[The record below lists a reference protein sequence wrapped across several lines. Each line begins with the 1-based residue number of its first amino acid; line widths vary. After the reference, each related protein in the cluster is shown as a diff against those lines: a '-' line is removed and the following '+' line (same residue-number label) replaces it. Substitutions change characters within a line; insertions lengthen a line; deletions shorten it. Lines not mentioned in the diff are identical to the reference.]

1 MDKKDILALMLV
13 GLVYGI
19 FRLVP
24 GVLTD
29 DRGPKTAVVQVT
41 PAVVTDPVLAND
53 PAPTNDAYSWF
64 QAMKPYCN
72 AVEVAT
78 RVSGTPAPSSVEGG
92 SYSAACFALA
102 GKIDRARAII
112 SNLSSDD
119 RWRAAGVVFGIAHPV
134 ADAGD
139 NEAAGPIME
148 LVVEFW
154 PNHYMALYHAG
165 AAGFEMGDYQA
176 SAGYLNRFLDNYE
189 PDDGWRESAIS
200 MLETIGE
207 GC

>member
-1 MDKKDILALMLV
+1 MDTRDILAFMLV
-13 GLVYGI
+13 GLAYGI

-24 GVLTD
+24 GIMTD
-29 DRGPKTAVVQVT
+29 DRGQQTATVQVT
-41 PAVVTDPVLAND
+41 PVTATD
-53 PAPTNDAYSWF
+53 PAPANDANSWF
-64 QAMKPYCN
+64 EAMKPYCN
-72 AVEVAT
+72 AVEVET
-78 RVSGTPAPSSVEGG
+78 RARRTPAPSSVEGD
-92 SYSAACFALA
+92 SYLAACFALA
-102 GKIDRARAII
+102 GRIERAREILLD
-112 SNLSSDD
+112 LSSDD
-119 RWRAAGVVFGIAHPV
+119 RWRAAGTVFSVAHPV

-165 AAGFEMGDYQA
+165 AAGFEMGDYPA
-176 SAGYLNRFLDNYE
+176 AEGYLNRFLDNYE
-189 PDDGWRESAIS
+189 PNDGWRKSAIS

>member
-1 MDKKDILALMLV
+1 MNKQDILAFMLI
-13 GLVYGI
+13 GLAYGI
-19 FRLVP
+19 LRLAP

-29 DRGPKTAVVQVT
+29 DQGRQTVAVQVT
-41 PAVVTDPVLAND
+41 PVVATD
-53 PAPTNDAYSWF
+53 PAPSNDAYSWF

-72 AVEVAT
+72 AVEVET
-78 RVSGTPAPSSVEGG
+78 GVRRTPAPRSVEGD

-102 GKIDRARAII
+102 GKIESARQII
-112 SNLSSDD
+112 LDLSSDD
-119 RWRAAGVVFGIAHPV
+119 RWWAAGIVFGVAHPV

-165 AAGFEMGDYQA
+165 AARYETGGHRA
-176 SAGYLNRFLDNYE
+176 AAGYLERFLEEYAR
-189 PDDGWRESAIS
+189 DDGWRRSALT
-200 MLETIGE
+200 MLAQME
-207 GC
+207 GG

>member
-1 MDKKDILALMLV
+1 MSKKDILAFMLI
-13 GLVYGI
+13 GLAYGI
-19 FRLVP
+19 LRLAP
-24 GVLTD
+24 GLLSG
-29 DRGPKTAVVQVT
+29 DREQQT
-41 PAVVTDPVLAND
+41 PAVPVTPVVSVD
-53 PAPTNDAYSWF
+53 PAPANDAYSWF

-72 AVEVAT
+72 AVEVET
-78 RVSGTPAPSSVEGG
+78 SVGRTPAPSSVEGA
-92 SYSAACFALA
+92 SYLAACFALA
-102 GKIDRARAII
+102 GKIEGAREII
-112 SNLSSDD
+112 LDLSSDD
-119 RWRAAGVVFGIAHPV
+119 RWRAAGIVFGVAHPV

-165 AAGFEMGDYQA
+165 AARYETGDHLA
-176 SAGYLNRFLDNYE
+176 AEGYLNRFLDNYE
-189 PDDGWRESAIS
+189 PNDGWRKSAIS